1 MHVGGETGSQ
11 WIHRM
16 VTGHHNLCKEQL
28 RLSREI
34 FISLANVLRAQ
45 QLLTDGSGKHMHI
58 EEQLGIGLYMLA
70 KPASVRDVAERF
82 QHGVSTISRYFHK
95 VLEALQTLSTQIIR
109 PYQSLN
115 ETPPEIQN
123 NNKLWP
129 FFKDCVGAIDG
140 TLIHAVVA
148 DAMGKAHRDR
158 KGDKSW
164 NVMAVCSHNM
174 LFTHINL
181 GYEGSAH
188 DSSVWKRS
196 LGETRM
202 GFPHPPPGKYYVV
215 DSAYPNTLG
224 YLSPHTGRD
233 LSCKEIPITHQV
245 EVMERREDHTMYDPN
260 RKAVMDIV
268 RQEITDQIWESV
280 QRNAEVMEEFGGQE
294 EDEELTDYEN

>member
-1 MHVGGETGSQ
+1 LRRLTSQVERIPMHVGGETGSQ

-70 KPASVRDVAERF
+70 KPASVRDAAERF

-95 VLEALQTLSTQIIR
+95 VLEALQILSTQIIR

-115 ETPPEIQN
+115 ETHPEIQN

-148 DAMGKAHRDR
+148 DAVGKAHRDR

-174 LFTHINL
+174 LFTHINV

-188 DSSVWKRS
+188 DSTIWKRS
-196 LGETRM
+196 LGEARM

-233 LSCKEIPITHQV
+233 LRYHLPDFKRSGPPQGMFEHFNYLHSSCRNVI
-245 EVMERREDHTMYDPN
+245 ERIFAILKN
-260 RKAVMDIV
+260 RRKV
-268 RQEITDQIWESV
+268 
-280 QRNAEVMEEFGGQE
+280 
-294 EDEELTDYEN
+294 L